1 MATLKEYKFDSFMHV
16 FNYGVLNT
24 TLPKEEVP
32 ISFNVI
38 DRDHIR
44 IYRSTNSKKQMQKLV
59 LDKISHMQVTKKV
72 KIIEPYALFDY
83 NFLKN
88 NILSTFG
95 VTEDRIF
102 LKDISLN
109 RDENISIYSITA
121 DVYPEIYSTLKQP
134 FSLENLYYAFA
145 GATLDEKKIIVDY
158 FNSLKFKWIDN
169 IDYNKARKLAN
180 EKELK
185 FLNLDEIY
193 NNKLKE
199 VLDEAARNSY
209 IIELFNADNPLL
221 EIPIPST
228 NFYVD
233 DLMSHKKLVKEK
245 ENQQLQ
251 KKRKNLLKHI
261 KEDIDD

>member
-1 MATLKEYKFDSFMHV
+1 MHV

-32 ISFNVI
+32 ISFNII

-44 IYRSTNSKKQMQKLV
+44 IFRSTNSKKQMQKLA
-59 LDKISHMQVTKKV
+59 LSKISHMQITKKV

-88 NILSTFG
+88 NMLSTFG

-109 RDENISIYSITA
+109 RDEDVSIYSITA
-121 DVYPEIYSTLKQP
+121 DVYPKIYSTLKQP
-134 FSLENLYYAFA
+134 FSLENLYYAFVK
-145 GATLDEKKIIVDY
+145 ATKEEKKIIVDY

-180 EKELK
+180 KKELK
-185 FLNLDEIY
+185 FLNIDEIY
-193 NNKLKE
+193 NNNLKE

-209 IIELFNADNPLL
+209 IIELFNTDNPLL

-233 DLMSHKKLVKEK
+233 DLISHKKFYEEK
-245 ENQQLQ
+245 ENKQLQ
-251 KKRKNLLKHI
+251 KNTRIFLNILKKI
-261 KEDIDD
+261 SMVN

>member
-1 MATLKEYKFDSFMHV
+1 MATLKDYKFDNFMYV
-16 FNYGVLNT
+16 FNYGALNT

-59 LDKISHMQVTKKV
+59 LDKISHMQVIKKV

-109 RDENISIYSITA
+109 RDENISI
-121 DVYPEIYSTLKQP
+121 
-134 FSLENLYYAFA
+134 
-145 GATLDEKKIIVDY
+145 
-158 FNSLKFKWIDN
+158 
-169 IDYNKARKLAN
+169 
-180 EKELK
+180 
-185 FLNLDEIY
+185 
-193 NNKLKE
+193 
-199 VLDEAARNSY
+199 
-209 IIELFNADNPLL
+209 
-221 EIPIPST
+221 
-228 NFYVD
+228 
-233 DLMSHKKLVKEK
+233 
-245 ENQQLQ
+245 
-251 KKRKNLLKHI
+251 
-261 KEDIDD
+261 